1 MHVDHTTLETVE
13 RRKKKSEDLQKRAA
27 YRKAHGLEK
36 PKGFGGWLAKADEE
50 SPVSVTTADDTPAT
64 ALAAVEG
71 AENTKE
77 RSVPQ
82 EQDAYVDWEGKKRPV
97 KKWLGIW

>member
-1 MHVDHTTLETVE
+1 MHIDHTTLETAE

-36 PKGFGGWLAKADEE
+36 PQGFGGWLTKPDEE
-50 SPVSVTTADDTPAT
+50 SSASVTTVDQISPT
-64 ALAAVEG
+64 ALTPVESS
-71 AENTKE
+71 ESTNET
-77 RSVPQ
+77 SVPQ
-82 EQDAYVDWEGKKRPV
+82 EKDVYVDWEGKSRPI

>member
-1 MHVDHTTLETVE
+1 MHVDHHSLETAE
-13 RRKKKSEDLQKRAA
+13 RRRKKLEDLQKRAA

-36 PKGFGGWLAKADEE
+36 PQGFGGWLTKPDEE
-50 SPVSVTTADDTPAT
+50 SSVSVTMAGDTPAT
-64 ALAAVEG
+64 ALATVESSG
-71 AENTKE
+71 STNE

-82 EQDAYVDWEGKKRPV
+82 EKNAYVDWEGRRRPI

>member
-1 MHVDHTTLETVE
+1 MHIDHTTLETAE

-36 PKGFGGWLAKADEE
+36 PQGFGGWLTKTDEE
-50 SPVSVTTADDTPAT
+50 SSVSVTTSDNTPAT
-64 ALAAVEG
+64 ALATVESSES
-71 AENTKE
+71 AKE
-77 RSVPQ
+77 TSVPQ
-82 EQDAYVDWEGKKRPV
+82 EQDAYVDWEGRKAPV